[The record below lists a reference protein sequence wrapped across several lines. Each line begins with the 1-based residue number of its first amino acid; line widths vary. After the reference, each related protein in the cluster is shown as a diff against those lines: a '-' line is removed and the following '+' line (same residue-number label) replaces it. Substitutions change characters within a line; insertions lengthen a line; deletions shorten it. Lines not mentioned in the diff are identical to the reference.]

1 MIIII
6 SEYDYIVPFSQ
17 NLLRN
22 EVTLDIPDVQTHT
35 IRAMTLLLY
44 RGYIRLYMQV
54 NFILKGVEL
63 G

>member
-6 SEYDYIVPFSQ
+6 SEYDYIVPFSH

-22 EVTLDIPDVQTHT
+22 EVTLDTPDVQIHT

-44 RGYIRLYMQV
+44 RSYIRLYMLV